1 MRNSCLAS
9 ILGLAL
15 LFSCQPVNEDITPG
29 GGPEEPSDTTAVWI
43 PEGYFA
49 DSVSVAALWSDKFAH
64 EGSIAS
70 ASDVKYMRWLV
81 DGVPAGAYDKS
92 LRKPSAGLRYECVGE
107 DYVRFVSEA
116 DGYAFSYPSSLGLE
130 PDYTL
135 PKYAQK
141 FESEDLSLRITLER
155 VTPYTPNEYYY
166 GIYTGEWLSR
176 YIANK
181 TYVSSNGFAYFEE
194 RVENDENLL
203 PGYSTTIYSINARGL
218 DKPYYKI
225 ALVRPLGQW
234 SKFVFIVMKAA
245 NQKLIGNFDAVLQSL
260 SVFSTYGTSK
270 NYMPKQEPLPNPHWN
285 AETARYYQKLLD
297 QKTFDFGV
305 FSFSMPDDSNESL
318 ETVRTRL
325 RERKDQL
332 EVVFGRSYEIMPTYT
347 HLGWYGTH
355 HYFPVS
361 LAREFAGGDG
371 FNGKPV
377 LQFTYQITMNN
388 NNVSAANTTNVS
400 TPMFGVLLGKYD
412 SYFRTLCSQIKDY
425 GKPVLFRLNNEMNS
439 DWTSYCGM
447 MTLVDPEI
455 FIQVWRHI
463 YDIFEEEGVDN
474 CIWIFNPIADS
485 CPYSNWGEDLAYY
498 PGNEYVQ
505 ILGATNYVMGNSLP
519 LNSFRSCYN
528 QVFNENSAIFGSMP
542 WIISE
547 FACGSGGAVS
557 GEEMRYADEQAEW
570 VYDMFKEFASYDS
583 YLKPFKG
590 GVWFD
595 CNDYD
600 ADGNTVNY
608 LRLDAPQTLEAFKK
622 GFELMYGE

>member
-1 MRNSCLAS
+1 MRSSFTVS
-9 ILGLAL
+9 ILCLAL
-15 LFSCQPVNEDITPG
+15 LFSCRPVNEDVPPG
-29 GGPEEPSDTTAVWI
+29 GGVEPSDTTEVRI

-70 ASDVKYMRWLV
+70 ASDVKYMKWLV
-81 DGVPAGAYDKS
+81 DGVPAGGYDKS
-92 LRKPSAGLRYECVGE
+92 LRRPSADLRYEFVGE

-141 FESEDLSLRITLER
+141 FESEELSIRITLER
-155 VTPYTPNEYYY
+155 VKPYTPNEYYY

-181 TYVSSNGFAYFEE
+181 NYVSSNGFAYFEE
-194 RVENDENLL
+194 RVVDSEDLL
-203 PGYSTTIYSINARGL
+203 PGCSTTIYSINARGL

-234 SKFVFIVMKAA
+234 SKFVFIVMKAT

-260 SVFSTYGTSK
+260 SIFSTYGSSK
-270 NYMPKQEPLPNPHWN
+270 NYMPQQEPLPNPHWN
-285 AETARYYQKLLD
+285 EETARYYQKLLD

-305 FSFSMPDDSNESL
+305 FSFSMPGDNDENL
-318 ETVRTRL
+318 ETMRTKI
-325 RERKDQL
+325 RERKDYL
-332 EVVFGRSYEIMPTYT
+332 ESVFGRSYEIMPTYT

-355 HYFPVS
+355 HYFPLS

-400 TPMFGVLLGKYD
+400 TPMFGVLQGKYD
-412 SYFRTLCSQIKDY
+412 SYFRTLCSQIKEY

-447 MTLVDPEI
+447 MTLVDPEL

-463 YDIFEEEGVDN
+463 YDIFTEEGVDN

-505 ILGATNYVMGNSLP
+505 VLGATNYVMGNSLP
-519 LNSFRSCYN
+519 LNSFRSCYS

-547 FACGSGGAVS
+547 FACGSGGATS
-557 GEEMRYADEQAEW
+557 GEEMRYADEQATW
-570 VYDMFKEFASYDS
+570 VYDMFREFAAYDS

-600 ADGNTVNY
+600 SDGNTVNY
-608 LRLDAPQTLEAFKK
+608 LRLDAPQTLESFKK